1 MSATFIAGHPG
12 TEAAADDEDKAGW
25 AVLVAACLGAL
36 LCFLN
41 LSALNVVLPAV
52 GRSLQA
58 SPAQASWI
66 LLSYM
71 LVSTVCILS
80 FGRLADLW
88 GRRHLFLAGLGLF
101 VVACAACAVATSAE
115 TMLVFRIC
123 QAVGAA
129 GVMANTSALVGDAF
143 GRRRMGLA
151 LGVLAMV
158 AALAQVVGPL
168 AGGFVVSWWGWRVL
182 FMLNVPAGLLVL
194 VWSWRILPKTAV
206 VRVESFDLVSAV
218 LSLVGIGCVTYA
230 LSMAGSHGWASMSVW
245 AFLLAGVA
253 GILLFAWVQR
263 RVTSPLVDPELF
275 SDPRRRTAYVCILLL
290 SMTQAAPL
298 LLIALYLQACTSL
311 SASDVGLRIA
321 PVALGMLTAAP
332 VSGSLLHR
340 FRPESI
346 CVAAMLLA
354 GCALALLAALLQ
366 PTISAGQLA
375 VCLLML
381 GWGIGGFVTP
391 NNASILQSVRPQRRG
406 IANGVRSTLQNAGI
420 MVGTALTLSVA
431 MMQLPEGSQRMVLG
445 HGGSG
450 LSAFDVALF
459 TQGARYALF
468 MLALLC
474 LSGAALLAKTFHLP
488 KGPKS
493 A

>member
-1 MSATFIAGHPG
+1 V
-12 TEAAADDEDKAGW
+12 AAASIRLPSAEPAPDDEDRAAW
-25 AVLVAACLGAL
+25 AVLAVACLGAL

-41 LSALNVVLPAV
+41 LSSLNVALPAV

-58 SPAQASWI
+58 SPPQASWI

-88 GRRHLFLAGLGLF
+88 GRRHLFLAGLALF
-101 VVACAACAVATSAE
+101 VVACAACAAASSAE
-115 TMLVFRIC
+115 AMLVFRIC

-182 FMLNVPAGLLVL
+182 FMLNVPAGLCILA
-194 VWSWRILPKTAV
+194 WAWRILPKTAV
-206 VRVESFDLVSAV
+206 ARVERFDALGAV
-218 LSLVGIGCVTYA
+218 LSFAGIGGVTYA
-230 LSMAGSHGWASMSVW
+230 LSIAGGSGWGSLPVW
-245 AFLLAGVA
+245 SFLLAGVA
-253 GILLFAWVQR
+253 ALAAFAWVQR
-263 RVTSPLVDPELF
+263 RAASPLVDPALF
-275 SDPRRRTAYVCILLL
+275 DDPARRTAYACILLL
-290 SMTQAAPL
+290 SMTQAGPL
-298 LLIALYLQACTSL
+298 LLLALYLQACTPL
-311 SASDVGLRIA
+311 AASEVGLRIA
-321 PVALGMLTAAP
+321 PVALGMLMAAP
-332 VSGSLLHR
+332 AAGGLLQR

-346 CVAAMLLA
+346 CAAAMLLA
-354 GCALALLAALLQ
+354 ACALALLGTLLQ
-366 PTISAGQLA
+366 PAIGAGPLA
-375 VCLLML
+375 ACLLLL

-406 IANGVRSTLQNAGI
+406 IANGVRSTLQNTGI

-431 MMQLPEGSQRMVLG
+431 MAQLPDGSQRTVLG
-445 HGGSG
+445 HSHTA
-450 LSAFDVALF
+450 LSALDVELF
-459 TQGARYALF
+459 TRGASCALF
-468 MLALLC
+468 MLAMCCLL
-474 LSGAALLAKTFHLP
+474 GAALLAKTFLS
-488 KGPKS
+488 GRRCS
-493 A
+493 T